1 MMGRG
6 IGVKLSEL
14 GEEALI
20 ERIVKEHGLPVSGP
34 GLIVGV
40 GDDAAVLDTGAN
52 DYIVVTTDMLI
63 EGTHFRFDINTPYQ
77 LGWKSVAANISDI
90 GAMGGLP
97 TWTFVSM
104 AFRAEMDVAF
114 VDDLYRGMTECAR
127 RFGSMVVGGDT
138 NAVDAES
145 VISITQMGT
154 VEPEHVVRRVGA
166 RPGDRILVTGRLG
179 DSRGGLEL
187 LLRYGLDEATRM
199 HPRLAEAHLMPIPR
213 VPEARAA
220 VQTGGLRAMMDLS
233 DGLGADLPKLC
244 KASGIGAVVY
254 ADRLPI
260 SEDLRAAAA
269 LLGKDAV
276 DLAAGGGEDFELL
289 MAVSPDGVEQV
300 IEAIQEATGTRVT
313 EIGEITDG
321 RSVEIDRNGDR
332 KPLKGGW
339 EHFA

>member
-1 MMGRG
+1 MTM
-6 IGVKLSEL
+6 KLSEL

-20 ERIVKEHGLPVSGP
+20 ERIVRMHGLPTSGP

-40 GDDAAVLDTGAN
+40 GDDAAVLDTGAVE
-52 DYIVVTTDMLI
+52 YVVVTTDMLV
-63 EGTHFRFDINTPYQ
+63 EGTHFRLDINTPYQ

-104 AFRAEMDVAF
+104 AFRAEMDVEF
-114 VDDLYRGMTECAR
+114 VDDLYRGMMECAR
-127 RFGSMVVGGDT
+127 RFGSAVVGGDT
-138 NAVDAES
+138 NAVEAES
-145 VISITQMGT
+145 VISVTQMGRI
-154 VEPEHVVRRVGA
+154 EPANVARRVGA

-187 LLRYGLDEATRM
+187 LLKHGLDEATRIS
-199 HPRLAEAHLMPIPR
+199 PSLVKAHLMPVPR

-220 VQTGGLRAMMDLS
+220 VGTGGLRAMMDLS

-244 KASGIGAVVY
+244 KASGVGAVVY
-254 ADRLPI
+254 ADRLQI
-260 SEDLRAAAA
+260 SDDLRAAAT

-289 MAVSPDGVEQV
+289 MAVSPDAVDRVIAAVEK
-300 IEAIQEATGTRVT
+300 ATRTPVA
-313 EIGEITDG
+313 EIGEITES

-332 KPLKGGW
+332 RPLKGGW
-339 EHFA
+339 EHFAQP